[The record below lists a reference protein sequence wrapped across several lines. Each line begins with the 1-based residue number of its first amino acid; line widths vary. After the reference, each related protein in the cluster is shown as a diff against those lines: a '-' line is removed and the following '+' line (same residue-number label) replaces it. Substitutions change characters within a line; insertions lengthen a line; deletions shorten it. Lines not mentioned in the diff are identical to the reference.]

1 MFATT
6 LILLV
11 QGSLCTYGNMILP
24 EDDIDIEDNTEKQK
38 APHFPGLSKQKISK
52 GFQTL
57 RGQPSI
63 IIGNY
68 MYFCYPEYWIFE
80 IIVPVQL

>member
-1 MFATT
+1 
-6 LILLV
+6 
-11 QGSLCTYGNMILP
+11 MILP

-57 RGQPSI
+57 
-63 IIGNY
+63 
-68 MYFCYPEYWIFE
+68 
-80 IIVPVQL
+80 